1 MLIWQTMC
9 IVGTLKTYI
18 ANKIIIINVIEIKK
32 FHMSTSISSII
43 LKIHI
48 KKFIFI
54 SFLFSLTFLV
64 AKQCNKYKEMSFQTQ
79 NFPRIWKATV
89 LETNKN
95 SFKPKKKK
103 KGILINSPILKLPK
117 FIYIYIYIYKIK
129 PNSGVGDILWV
140 ETKIQKLYYCR
151 CLCLVD
157 TFGN

>member
-103 KGILINSPILKLPK
+103 KKRILINSPILKLPK
-117 FIYIYIYIYKIK
+117 FIYIYIYI
-129 PNSGVGDILWV
+129 
-140 ETKIQKLYYCR
+140 
-151 CLCLVD
+151 
-157 TFGN
+157 

>member
-1 MLIWQTMC
+1 MC

-103 KGILINSPILKLPK
+103 KKASLSIPPFLNYPNLN
-117 FIYIYIYIYKIK
+117 IYIYIYKSN
-129 PNSGVGDILWV
+129 PMVVLEILLGSKV
-140 ETKIQKLYYCR
+140 
-151 CLCLVD
+151 
-157 TFGN
+157 